1 MGSSVPTT
9 RALRGL
15 PSGTS
20 PTAALRGGS
29 LSSAI
34 LYVAIVV
41 IWAAVLIPRWLRRD
55 PVVPV
60 SAGEAELAAEMNT
73 LAEKQ
78 PSPLR
83 TPSMAPPV
91 PLRWREEPARER
103 RPRLE
108 DGRDQRDEDRPGRD
122 VDRDVRD
129 EGAHR
134 KVVSARRRLMLM
146 LVGLALGAAVLAGAK
161 LAAWWVIVPPSVML
175 LGYVLMLRTAAKVD
189 AERRAAPPIRR
200 PEPVRAP
207 VRPATAATGALA
219 GAKIINISVAPE
231 PVEDSIYDQYA
242 DAKLR
247 AVGD

>member
-103 RPRLE
+103 RAWLE
-108 DGRDQRDEDRPGRD
+108 EGRDQRDEDRPGRD

-129 EGAHR
+129 ERAHR

-146 LVGLALGAAVLAGAK
+146 LVGLALVAAVLAGAK

-189 AERRAAPPIRR
+189 AERRAASPIRR

-207 VRPATAATGALA
+207 VRPATAATGAPD

>member
-1 MGSSVPTT
+1 M
-9 RALRGL
+9 
-15 PSGTS
+15 
-20 PTAALRGGS
+20 
-29 LSSAI
+29 SSAI

-60 SAGEAELAAEMNT
+60 SAGEAEIAAEMDT
-73 LAEKQ
+73 L
-78 PSPLR
+78 PRGSLP

-91 PLRWREEPARER
+91 PLRRREEPARER
-103 RPRLE
+103 RARLE
-108 DGRDQRDEDRPGRD
+108 EGLDQRDEDRPGRD

-129 EGAHR
+129 ERAHR

-146 LVGLALGAAVLAGAK
+146 LVGLAIGAAVLAGAK
-161 LAAWWVIVPPSVML
+161 MAAWWVIVPPSVML

-207 VRPATAATGALA
+207 VRPATAAAGASA
-219 GAKIINISVAPE
+219 GAKIINIPVAPE
-231 PVEDSIYDQYA
+231 PVEESIYDQYA

>member
-1 MGSSVPTT
+1 MGSSMPTT

-60 SAGEAELAAEMNT
+60 SAGEAEMDT

-78 PSPLR
+78 PSPLPSLP
-83 TPSMAPPV
+83 TPSMARRV
-91 PLRWREEPARER
+91 PQRWREELARER
-103 RPRLE
+103 RPGLE
-108 DGRDQRDEDRPGRD
+108 EGRDQRDEDRPGRD
-122 VDRDVRD
+122 ADRDVRD
-129 EGAHR
+129 ERAHR

-161 LAAWWVIVPPSVML
+161 MAAWWVIVPPSVML
-175 LGYVLMLRTAAKVD
+175 LGYMLMLRAAAKVD

-207 VRPATAATGALA
+207 VRPATAAPGASA
-219 GAKIINISVAPE
+219 GAKIFNIPTAPE
-231 PVEDSIYDQYA
+231 PVQESIYDQYA

>member
-1 MGSSVPTT
+1 MGSSMPTT

-60 SAGEAELAAEMNT
+60 SAGEAELDT

-78 PSPLR
+78 PSPLP
-83 TPSMAPPV
+83 TPSMARRV

-103 RPRLE
+103 RARLE
-108 DGRDQRDEDRPGRD
+108 EGRDQRDEDRPGRD

-129 EGAHR
+129 GRAHR

-161 LAAWWVIVPPSVML
+161 MAAWWVIVPPSVML
-175 LGYVLMLRTAAKVD
+175 LGYMLMLRAAAKVD

-200 PEPVRAP
+200 PGPVRAP
-207 VRPATAATGALA
+207 VRPATGATGASA
-219 GAKIINISVAPE
+219 GAKIFNIPTAPE
-231 PVEDSIYDQYA
+231 PVQESIYDQYA

>member
-1 MGSSVPTT
+1 
-9 RALRGL
+9 
-15 PSGTS
+15 
-20 PTAALRGGS
+20 

-60 SAGEAELAAEMNT
+60 SAGEAEIAAEMDT

-78 PSPLR
+78 PSPLPSLPS
-83 TPSMAPPV
+83 PSMARQV

-103 RPRLE
+103 RARLE
-108 DGRDQRDEDRPGRD
+108 EGRDQRDEDRPGRD

-129 EGAHR
+129 ERAHR

-146 LVGLALGAAVLAGAK
+146 LVGLALGAAVLAGAEM
-161 LAAWWVIVPPSVML
+161 AAWWVILPPSVML
-175 LGYVLMLRTAAKVD
+175 LGYVLMLRAAAKVD

-207 VRPATAATGALA
+207 VRPAAAATGASA
-219 GAKIINISVAPE
+219 GAKIINIPAAPE
-231 PVEDSIYDQYA
+231 PVEESIYDQYA

>member
-1 MGSSVPTT
+1 M
-9 RALRGL
+9 
-15 PSGTS
+15 
-20 PTAALRGGS
+20 
-29 LSSAI
+29 
-34 LYVAIVV
+34 
-41 IWAAVLIPRWLRRD
+41 D
-55 PVVPV
+55 
-60 SAGEAELAAEMNT
+60 T

-83 TPSMAPPV
+83 TPSMARRV

-129 EGAHR
+129 ERAHR

-146 LVGLALGAAVLAGAK
+146 LVGLTLGAAVLAGTEM
-161 LAAWWVIVPPSVML
+161 AAWWVIVPPSVML

-189 AERRAAPPIRR
+189 AERHTAPPIRR

-207 VRPATAATGALA
+207 VRLATAATGASA
-219 GAKIINISVAPE
+219 GAKIFNIPTAPE
-231 PVEDSIYDQYA
+231 PVQESIYDQYA

>member
-1 MGSSVPTT
+1 M
-9 RALRGL
+9 
-15 PSGTS
+15 
-20 PTAALRGGS
+20 
-29 LSSAI
+29 SSAI

-60 SAGEAELAAEMNT
+60 SAGEAEIAAEMNT

-103 RPRLE
+103 RARLE
-108 DGRDQRDEDRPGRD
+108 DGRDQWDEDRPGRD
-122 VDRDVRD
+122 VDRDVQA

-161 LAAWWVIVPPSVML
+161 MAAWWVIMPPSVML

-207 VRPATAATGALA
+207 VRPATAATGAQA